1 MGSGRIFAALA
12 AAVLLLGLA
21 DSIAL
26 PYLVLFAAD
35 EAGLT
40 PLQVGLFA
48 SATGLGGIIVSHLL
62 GRRFDSRPTRAYLV
76 GVTVAGAIGYVL
88 LSVTRT
94 FPLLVL
100 LGLTL
105 LGSVAAGFPQ
115 LFTLARVVLGNGSAG
130 ERSAPLL
137 RSGWSLAWAIGP
149 LVGAVLLARTGF
161 TGIFWAT
168 SAALLLTAAVT
179 SAIPSP
185 GSSAL
190 AMSALEGDR
199 PEGLG
204 PPPLSP
210 AIVALLAL
218 SVMLFFT
225 AMFAGSLALPFFVT
239 RELHRPD
246 TSLGGLA
253 SACAAVEIVAALA
266 LAWAPPRISRRWL
279 IIAGMA
285 LFVGY
290 FTMILFAQ
298 GLGLLLVSQVPRGVA
313 IAVVGAAGIRYFQ
326 DALAPATGRATTL
339 FSNAT
344 TAGLL
349 FAGVLAG
356 ASLQAFGY
364 RATLLLC
371 GITALIATFTF
382 ALATRPRFARERE
395 RPVQVRN
402 VQGGT
407 RPGRGSSRS

>member
-1 MGSGRIFAALA
+1 
-12 AAVLLLGLA
+12 
-21 DSIAL
+21 
-26 PYLVLFAAD
+26 
-35 EAGLT
+35 
-40 PLQVGLFA
+40 
-48 SATGLGGIIVSHLL
+48 
-62 GRRFDSRPTRAYLV
+62 
-76 GVTVAGAIGYVL
+76 
-88 LSVTRT
+88 
-94 FPLLVL
+94 
-100 LGLTL
+100 
-105 LGSVAAGFPQ
+105 
-115 LFTLARVVLGNGSAG
+115 
-130 ERSAPLL
+130 
-137 RSGWSLAWAIGP
+137 
-149 LVGAVLLARTGF
+149 
-161 TGIFWAT
+161 
-168 SAALLLTAAVT
+168 LLTAAVT

-185 GSSAL
+185 GSSAPGSSAL
-190 AMSALEGDR
+190 AGSALERDR
-199 PEGLG
+199 PEDFG

-210 AIVALLAL
+210 TIVALLAL

-246 TSLGGLA
+246 TSLGVLA

-266 LAWAPPRISRRWL
+266 LAWAPPRISQRWL

-298 GLGLLLVSQVPRGVA
+298 GLGLLLVSQVARGVA

-356 ASLQAFGY
+356 VALQAFGY

-371 GITALIATFTF
+371 GITALLATFTF
-382 ALATRPRFARERE
+382 ALATRPRFGRDRGTAGPGQERT
-395 RPVQVRN
+395 RPA
-402 VQGGT
+402 G
-407 RPGRGSSRS
+407 PGRGSSRA